1 MPGSMNKYD
10 AEFVPKI
17 LLAASQEEVKKLID
31 DALSRQNQNPEK
43 IAHTAAFIDAMIA
56 HLLTLNPM
64 NKDARQWSNINMARI
79 HFQHIKRNKELTA
92 FNKP

>member
-10 AEFVPKI
+10 AEFIPKI
-17 LLAASQEEVKKLID
+17 LIASSQEAVKKLID
-31 DALSRQNQNPEK
+31 DSLGNMEKNPGE
-43 IAHTAAFIDAMIA
+43 IAYATGFIDAMIA

-79 HFQHIKRNKELTA
+79 HFQHIKRNIELT
-92 FNKP
+92 K